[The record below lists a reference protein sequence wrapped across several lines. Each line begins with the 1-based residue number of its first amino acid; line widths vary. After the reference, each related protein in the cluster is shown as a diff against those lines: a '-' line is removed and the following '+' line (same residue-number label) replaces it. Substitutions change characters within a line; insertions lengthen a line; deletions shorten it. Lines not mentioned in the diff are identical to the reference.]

1 MKAMLR
7 CIAWLL
13 LMTMLLTALACGK
26 AEENDPVQSTTASG
40 AVSDATTEVT
50 TAETQDP
57 NTVPEIPD
65 TQYTGFTYRVANG
78 FVGDTK
84 YTTDSMFNYAI
95 TGEVLEDAIY
105 TRTVELEEKFDIK
118 FENCDIAYQG
128 VINSVNAGNDEFD
141 LCTATLSNVMTVV
154 NRKVVYDL
162 HDIGSLNLEKAWWD
176 QNAGKKLSLN
186 GHLYYTFSDFL
197 ITGMD
202 NGRAVYFN
210 KTMRQELDLPDLYQ
224 MVREGTWTYDKMAEM
239 AEVAQSDLNGDGR
252 INEADRVGIANN
264 ATTIYEALLTGC
276 DAELVKQGDDGIP
289 YFFCLDHEEEFVNVY
304 QSLLSTFTANDRL
317 LITFDAEK
325 MFTDEKVL
333 FYVST
338 LSAAVRM
345 RQFEMDLGILP
356 VPKWDEKQENYL
368 NVSPNGHALMIP
380 NSVQNT
386 ERSGVILEALSYY
399 SSKYHSDDA
408 VMPAYFETAL
418 TARSARDDES
428 AESLQIIHDNISY
441 VIKVV
446 GTMFSDMVYGY
457 FNMENPNISSLLKS
471 SGNAHKTK
479 LEKVLTDFGG

>member
-317 LITFDAEK
+317 LITSDAEK

-471 SGNAHKTK
+471 SGNAQKTK

>member
-7 CIAWLL
+7 CMAWLL

-317 LITFDAEK
+317 LITSDAEK

-471 SGNAHKTK
+471 SGNAQKTK

>member
-1 MKAMLR
+1 
-7 CIAWLL
+7 
-13 LMTMLLTALACGK
+13 MTMLLTALACGK

-317 LITFDAEK
+317 LITSDAEK

-457 FNMENPNISSLLKS
+457 FNMENSNISSLLKS
-471 SGNAHKTK
+471 SGNAQKTK

>member
-26 AEENDPVQSTTASG
+26 EEENDPVQSTTASG
-40 AVSDATTEVT
+40 AVTDATTEVT

-317 LITFDAEK
+317 LITSDAEK

-471 SGNAHKTK
+471 SGNAQKTK

>member
-1 MKAMLR
+1 M
-7 CIAWLL
+7 AWLL

-317 LITFDAEK
+317 LITSDAEK

-471 SGNAHKTK
+471 SGNAQKTK

>member
-1 MKAMLR
+1 M
-7 CIAWLL
+7 
-13 LMTMLLTALACGK
+13 
-26 AEENDPVQSTTASG
+26 
-40 AVSDATTEVT
+40 
-50 TAETQDP
+50 
-57 NTVPEIPD
+57 
-65 TQYTGFTYRVANG
+65 
-78 FVGDTK
+78 
-84 YTTDSMFNYAI
+84 
-95 TGEVLEDAIY
+95 
-105 TRTVELEEKFDIK
+105 
-118 FENCDIAYQG
+118 
-128 VINSVNAGNDEFD
+128 
-141 LCTATLSNVMTVV
+141 
-154 NRKVVYDL
+154 
-162 HDIGSLNLEKAWWD
+162 
-176 QNAGKKLSLN
+176 N

-317 LITFDAEK
+317 LITSDAEK

-471 SGNAHKTK
+471 SGNAQKTK